1 MSIGNL
7 FPTTLTTDQS
17 SAIKK
22 IESFLSSDTNCFLLK
37 GYAGTGKTF
46 LMGVLIDYLESI
58 KRPFQLMAPTGR
70 ASMII
75 GQKTESS
82 ASTIHRAIYDF
93 DRLVD
98 KPTTFQ
104 FGYELSTNDSS
115 VSTVYIVD
123 ESSMVSDIH
132 SEDEFFTFG
141 SGHLLQDLITYVGI
155 KTHGKSKLIF
165 IGDNAQLPPV
175 GMKTSPALNANY
187 LNEKYGI
194 DCEEIELTE
203 VVRQRQDNPVLGFAT
218 QLRQSLDSKKFNR
231 FDLPKNTKEISII
244 KSEDFLQKYISQQ
257 PEFPNGE
264 SIVITYSNKSAL
276 EYNQDIRKHYFG
288 KECPIAAGDF
298 IIFTRNN
305 YNYEVDLLNG
315 MFSRVIDA
323 SDKTEE
329 RSTTFIVKNNERVT
343 IKHRF
348 RDIIIEVGQDNAE
361 KITIRC
367 KVIDQFLDSPT
378 GRLHPYE
385 QRALYIDFKNRHT
398 YLKAGTKEFKDAL
411 KNDLYF
417 NALQTKYGY
426 AITCHKAQG
435 GEWKKAFVD
444 FNVSLGLLTESFY
457 RWAYTAVTR
466 SKQELIAI
474 NAKQYVPLSQY
485 IVRDIEKLGGI
496 DTDMYYTPEVNIDE
510 KDDEIFKTYPFLK
523 NKLNEIERNLENQ
536 DVDFTLTHKSYQE
549 LYTFTRG
556 SEIYSVG
563 LSYNKKGFNDFKQEI
578 RKVGIELP
586 DFIIN
591 VVIQRYIHP
600 VTLRVNTDFQKYLY
614 EYIVENTNDFEILI
628 TNIVHLQNCDR
639 YYLKTDADCAFI
651 DFWYDKNGIYTT
663 IMPKSTMG
671 KNDEKL
677 QMLILNFK

>member
-1 MSIGNL
+1 MNVDDHSYIVLTAAQRLALDSIEN
-7 FPTTLTTDQS
+7 
-17 SAIKK
+17 
-22 IESFLSSDTNCFLLK
+22 FLSSDTNCFLLK

-46 LMGVLIDYLESI
+46 LMGQLINYLKSI
-58 KRPFQLMAPTGR
+58 NRPYQLMAPTGR

-75 GQKTESS
+75 GQKTNSCS
-82 ASTIHRAIYDF
+82 STIHRAIYDF
-93 DRLVD
+93 DRLMD

-104 FGYELSTNDSS
+104 FGYELSMNESS

-123 ESSMVSDIH
+123 ESSMISDIH

-141 SGHLLQDLITYVGI
+141 SGHLLKDLIAYVGI
-155 KTHGKSKLIF
+155 QTHGKSKLIF

-175 GMKTSPALNANY
+175 GMKSSPALSANY
-187 LNEKYGI
+187 LKEKYGI
-194 DCEEIELTE
+194 DSEEIELTE

-218 QLRQSLDSKKFNR
+218 QLRQSLDAKKFNR

-244 KSEDFLQKYISQQ
+244 KSEEFLQKYTSQQ

-276 EYNQDIRKHYFG
+276 EYNQEVRKHYFG
-288 KECPIAAGDF
+288 SNRPIKAGDF

-329 RSTTFIVKNNERVT
+329 ISTTFIVKNNEKVT

-348 RDIIIEVGQDNAE
+348 RDIIIEVGQNNSE

-367 KVIDQFLDSPT
+367 KVIDQFLESPM
-378 GRLHPYE
+378 GKLHPYE
-385 QRALYIDFKNRHT
+385 QRALYIDFKNRHSH
-398 YLKAGTKEFKDAL
+398 LKAGTKEFKDTL

-444 FNVSLGLLTESFY
+444 FDVSLGLLTESFY

-466 SKQELIAI
+466 SIQELIAI
-474 NAKQYVPLSQY
+474 DAKQYVPLSQY
-485 IVRDIEKLGGI
+485 IVKDIEKLGSI
-496 DTDMYYTPEVNIDE
+496 DTDMYYTPEIIIDE
-510 KDDEIFKTYPFLK
+510 KDNEIFKTFPFLK
-523 NKLNEIERNLENQ
+523 NKVNEIEHKLENQ
-536 DVDFTLTHKSYQE
+536 DIIFTLTHKSYQE

-556 SEIYSVG
+556 SELYSVG
-563 LSYNKKGFNDFKQEI
+563 LSYNKKGLNDYKQEI

-591 VVIQRYIHP
+591 VVLQRYIHP
-600 VTLRVNTDFQKYLY
+600 VSFQANTDYQKDLY
-614 EYIVENTNDFEILI
+614 EYMVENSYDFEILI
-628 TNIVHLQNCDR
+628 TNIVHQQYCDR

-651 DFWYDKNGIYTT
+651 DFWYDKNGIYTK
-663 IMPKSTMG
+663 IMPKSTLG

-677 QMLILNFK
+677 QMLILNFL

>member
-1 MSIGNL
+1 MNIPNHL
-7 FPTTLTTDQS
+7 TTTLTNDQKT
-17 SAIKK
+17 ALDKL
-22 IESFLSSDTNCFLLK
+22 ESFLTSDTNCFLLK

-58 KRPFQLMAPTGR
+58 KRPYQLMAPTGR
-70 ASMII
+70 ASMVI

-115 VSTVYIVD
+115 ISTVYIVD

-141 SGHLLQDLITYVGI
+141 SGHLLQDLISYVGI
-155 KTHGKSKLIF
+155 QNHCKSKLIF

-187 LNEKYGI
+187 LKETYSI
-194 DCEEIELTE
+194 ESEEFELTE
-203 VVRQRQDNPVLGFAT
+203 VVRQRQDNSVLGFAT
-218 QLRQSLDSKKFNR
+218 QLRQSLDKKKFNR

-244 KSEDFLQKYISQQ
+244 KSEEFLQKYISQQ

-276 EYNQDIRKHYFG
+276 EYNQEVRKHYFG
-288 KECPIAAGDF
+288 PNCPITAGDF

-315 MFSRVIDA
+315 MFSRIIDA
-323 SDKTEE
+323 SDRTEE
-329 RSTTFIVKNNERVT
+329 RSTTFIVKNNEKVT

-348 RDIIIEVGQDNAE
+348 RDIVIEVGQDNAE

-367 KVIDQFLDSPT
+367 KVIDQFLDSPL

-385 QRALYIDFKNRHT
+385 QRALYIDFKNRHAQ
-398 YLKAGTKEFKDAL
+398 LKPGTREFKEAL
-411 KNDLYF
+411 KSDLYF

-435 GEWKKAFVD
+435 GEWKNAFVD
-444 FNVSLGLLTESFY
+444 FNVSLGLLTETFY

-466 SKQELIAI
+466 SKMQLFTID
-474 NAKQYVPLSQY
+474 AKQYVPLSQY
-485 IVRDIEKLGGI
+485 IVKDIEKLHGL
-496 DTDMYYTPEVNIDE
+496 DTAMYFTPEIKVNE
-510 KDDEIFKTYPFLK
+510 SDDDLFKSYPFLK
-523 NKLNEIERNLENQ
+523 SKYYEIEQKLINQ
-536 DVDFTLTHKSYQE
+536 GISFTLNHKNYQE

-556 SEIYSVG
+556 EEIYSVG
-563 LSYNKKGFNDFKQEI
+563 LSYNKKGFNDYKQEI
-578 RKVGIELP
+578 KRIGTALP
-586 DFIIN
+586 DFITN
-591 VVIQRYIHP
+591 VVLQRFIYP
-600 VTLRVNTDFQKYLY
+600 VSLSVNTDYQKDLY
-614 EYIVENTNDFEILI
+614 EYMEENAYDFEITI
-628 TNIVHLQNCDR
+628 TNIVHQQYCDR

-651 DFWYDKNGIYTT
+651 DFFYDKNGIYTT
-663 IMPKSTMG
+663 IIPKSTLG
-671 KNDEKL
+671 QNDEKL
-677 QMLILNFK
+677 QMLVLNFK

>member
-1 MSIGNL
+1 MRL
-7 FPTTLTTDQS
+7 FQHSSYSLTTDQK
-17 SAIKK
+17 SALEK
-22 IESFLSSDTNCFLLK
+22 IESFLSSNTNCFLLK

-46 LMGVLIDYLESI
+46 LMGVLIEYLESI
-58 KRPFQLMAPTGR
+58 KRPYQLMAPTGR

-115 VSTVYIVD
+115 VTTVYIVD

-132 SEDEFFTFG
+132 SEDEFFSFG

-155 KTHGKSKLIF
+155 QTHEKSKLIF

-187 LNEKYGI
+187 LKEKYGI
-194 DCEEIELTE
+194 DSEEIELTE
-203 VVRQRQDNPVLGFAT
+203 VVRQRKDNPVLSFAT
-218 QLRQSLDSKKFNR
+218 QLRQSLVSKKFNR

-244 KSEDFLQKYISQQ
+244 KSDEFLQEYTSQQ
-257 PEFPNGE
+257 PVFPTGE
-264 SIVITYSNKSAL
+264 SIVITYSNKCAL
-276 EYNQDIRKHYFG
+276 EYNQEIRKHYYG
-288 KECPIAAGDF
+288 TDRPISAGDY
-298 IIFTRNN
+298 IIFTRNS

-323 SDKTEE
+323 SDTTEE
-329 RSTTFIVKNNERVT
+329 RTTTFFLKNKEKVT

-348 RDIIIEVGQDNAE
+348 RDIVIEVDQNKSE
-361 KITIRC
+361 KLTIRC
-367 KVIDQFLDSPT
+367 KVIDQFLESPM

-385 QRALYIDFKNRHT
+385 QRALYIDFKYRHT
-398 YLKAGTKEFKDAL
+398 DLKAGTKEFKDAL

-444 FNVSLGLLTESFY
+444 FNVSMGLLSESFY

-466 SKQELIAI
+466 SMQELFAI
-474 NAKQYVPLSQY
+474 DAKQYVPLSQY
-485 IVRDIEKLGGI
+485 IVKDIEKLGSI
-496 DTDMYYTPEVNIDE
+496 DTDMYYTPEIIIDE
-510 KDDEIFKTYPFLK
+510 KDDEIFRTYPFLK
-523 NKLNEIERNLENQ
+523 NKLNEIEQKLENQ
-536 DVDFTLTHKSYQE
+536 DVKFTLTHKSYQE
-549 LYTFTRG
+549 LYSFSRG
-556 SEIYSVG
+556 DEMYSVG
-563 LSYNKKGFNDFKQEI
+563 LSYNKKGFNDYKQEI
-578 RKVGIELP
+578 KRLGTELP

-591 VVIQRYIHP
+591 VVLQRFVHP
-600 VTLRVNTDFQKYLY
+600 ITLQVNTDYQKDLY
-614 EYIVENTNDFEILI
+614 DYIVENTYDFDILI
-628 TNIVHLQNCDR
+628 TNIIHRPYCDR
-639 YYLKTDADCAFI
+639 YYLKTDGDCAYI
-651 DFWYDKNGIYTT
+651 DFCYDKNGIYTT
-663 IMPKSTMG
+663 IMPKSTLG
-671 KNDEKL
+671 QNDEKL
-677 QMLILNFK
+677 QMLVLNFK